1 MVVFKWDFKGLS
13 TMAENR
19 SSVVGMLPSRI
30 LIALGVAS
38 FLFYGIVGAD
48 KGLLLGPVFVLAFA
62 MISIAFTRQA
72 LGVSRWSQGSRQKS
86 PGKSQSPADLFPPS
100 SLFWLLFLAYGIALV
115 FQATIPFEAKL
126 VLLFLGCVV
135 GAYLVWGAG
144 LTAFKDNRI
153 VLGWLVF
160 VVMLTALYGLVVH
173 FKCPER
179 VLWGE
184 RYAMYDGRL
193 MSTYICPNH
202 FAHLMQMLLP
212 FCLALLFIPQS
223 GLYLKILSAYSFVVF
238 LPPMFLTESRAG
250 WLGSIAG
257 VGVAVCLMALRRSK
271 KLFLA
276 LVILVP
282 LSSTLLLFGAWRYS
296 ETFQRR
302 MEPVVE
308 FLHGQAEGGVGSEAR
323 DFRPQ
328 TWMDTIDM
336 VKAAPL
342 FGHGPGSYRYTFPE
356 FRNRFRG
363 QRIVT
368 GHPHNEY
375 LELIAEFGLV
385 GFGLFALAWIYG
397 GVWVLVK
404 SLRAAETRHAFI
416 GFAFL
421 GTVAGTMVHSFFDF
435 QMHVFPN
442 AMVFALLA
450 AIAVG
455 PLRAARR
462 GPKTEGG
469 ERRADGCGATNV
481 FESRGPKPLPDQLAS
496 EGNGEPST
504 TKAEGRRATS
514 ASLWPS
520 VILLWLL
527 AFAFVAGTLFCAK
540 TMASDVARAL
550 GDTAMANRNI
560 PKAEQYF
567 RWATRIDAQ
576 NWQAYRGMAQLLHDQ
591 RWFSLDLDEKVLLA
605 LEELGWFEQAYK
617 HNPKDAES
625 VLGLGKVLVFLGRQ
639 QDRGNLAA
647 SSSLPSPT
655 ADFETLG
662 LGYLREAC
670 RYRKFNDQVWWLLG
684 VELRKAG
691 RYEEALETFKYAGKL
706 RRTPSIT
713 KNIQWLEKAI
723 SSPRE
728 KDAAIP
734 GVPKQDQEPRIKKRD
749 IAEMLDK
756 IQ

>member
-1 MVVFKWDFKGLS
+1 
-13 TMAENR
+13 MAENR
-19 SSVVGMLPSRI
+19 SSVLGMLPARI
-30 LIALGVAS
+30 LIALAMAS
-38 FLFYGIVGAD
+38 FLFYGIAGAD
-48 KGLLLGPVFVLAFA
+48 KILLLGPVFVLAYA
-62 MISIAFTRQA
+62 VISVSLFKQAWGRSRA
-72 LGVSRWSQGSRQKS
+72 LGGIGVSSSSSARY
-86 PGKSQSPADLFPPS
+86 PAS
-100 SLFWLLFLAYGIALV
+100 SLLWLLFFAYGIALV
-115 FQATIPFEAKL
+115 FQAAIPFEAKS
-126 VLLFLGCVV
+126 VLWFLGCVV
-135 GAYLVWGAG
+135 GAYMVWGAE
-144 LTAFKDNRI
+144 LTAFKDNRL
-153 VLGWLVF
+153 VLGGLVF

-173 FKCPER
+173 FKCPDR

-184 RYAMYDGRL
+184 RYAMYEGRL

-223 GLYLKILSAYSFVVF
+223 GLYLKILSAYSLVVF

-250 WLGSIAG
+250 WLGSLAG

-276 LVILVP
+276 LVVLVP
-282 LSSTLLLFGAWRYS
+282 LASTLLLFGAWRYS

-308 FLHGQAEGGVGSEAR
+308 FLQGQAEGGVGSEAR

-336 VKAAPL
+336 VKAAPW

-356 FRNRFRG
+356 YRNRFRG
-363 QRIVT
+363 HRIVT

-397 GVWVLVK
+397 GGWVLVK

-416 GFAFL
+416 GFAFI
-421 GTVAGTMVHSFFDF
+421 GTLAGTMVHSFFDF

-450 AIAVG
+450 AIAAG
-455 PLRAARR
+455 PLRATRGAR
-462 GPKTEGG
+462 TA
-469 ERRADGCGATNV
+469 ERRK
-481 FESRGPKPLPDQLAS
+481 RRP
-496 EGNGEPST
+496 
-504 TKAEGRRATS
+504 EGRDAANPRGFGGPTMPPETAGAPETPPPINRPVRRTLSWLS
-514 ASLWPS
+514 A
-520 VILLWLL
+520 VGGWLL
-527 AFAFVAGTLFCAK
+527 AIAFVAGTAFCAK
-540 TMASDVARAL
+540 NVASDFARAL
-550 GDTAMANRNI
+550 GDKAMANRDI
-560 PKAEQYF
+560 PQVEQGY
-567 RWATRIDAQ
+567 RRATRIDAQ
-576 NWQAYRGMAQLLHDQ
+576 NWQAYRGMAQLLHDR
-591 RWFSLDLDEKVLLA
+591 RWFSLDRNEKVLLA
-605 LEELGWFEQAYK
+605 QEELGWFEQAYR

-639 QDRGNLAA
+639 QNKADQAA
-647 SSSLPSPT
+647 SSMRPT
-655 ADFETLG
+655 ATADLEALG
-662 LGYLREAC
+662 LEYLREAC

-691 RYEEALETFKYAGKL
+691 LYEEALETFKYAGKL
-706 RRTPSIT
+706 RRTPSIA
-713 KNIQWLEKAI
+713 KNIQWLEKML
-723 SSPRE
+723 SGPGDKE
-728 KDAAIP
+728 AAIP
-734 GVPKQDQEPRIKKRD
+734 PAQKQDRESPVKKSD
-749 IAEMLDK
+749 LAEMLDK